1 MSFLEVR
8 HVQKIYTTRF
18 GGTKVQALSDVN
30 FTVEKGE
37 YVAIMGESGSGKTTL
52 LNILAALDKP
62 TGGEVVLDGRALGT
76 IPEREIAAFRRSQL
90 GFVFQEFNLLD
101 TFSVQDNIFLPLV
114 LAGKAYPE
122 MAARLAPI
130 ARQLGIAEL
139 LQKFPYELSGGQ
151 KQRVAVAR
159 ALITQPKLVLA
170 DEPTG
175 ALDSRATD
183 ELLRLFEEINRGG
196 QTILMVTHSVKA
208 ASHASRV
215 LFIKDG
221 EVFHEIYRG
230 ESTDEQLYQKISDTL
245 TMLATAVSAMRNLY
259 PRLAATNLKKN
270 RRFYLP
276 YLLACIVIVALFCII
291 LTLASDPYLGQMQH
305 GGSVSQVLG
314 FGVSIMALFSAIILF
329 YTNSTFTKQR
339 KREFAIYNILGMEKR
354 HISYVLFWES
364 LYTAA
369 MALFFGLV
377 AAGVFSKLLQLV
389 LMRLIGGEA
398 TFGLNIR
405 LMSIGCTVVFFGAL
419 FLLLLLNTIRIIHL
433 SNPVQLLRA
442 GSEGEREPRSKWI
455 LALLGAVCLAAGY
468 LISLRTSVALYAIQ
482 NFFPAVI
489 LVIIGTYLTF
499 IALSVVVLKAL
510 RKNRRYY
517 YKTSHFATVSG
528 LIYRMSR
535 NAAGL
540 ASICIL
546 STMVL
551 VTVSTTVSLYKGVDA
566 YAAVQW
572 PQDVTITLMT
582 DPRTNTVPDVAPVLQ
597 VVDDTMTRAGLT
609 QSNVHGYRTVRFS
622 ALRSGDALDLTS
634 KQLTGSSADEYTVMV
649 LDTEGYADLTG
660 EQVTLAPGEALAWT
674 DGAAF
679 GDTLTLG
686 GDTLRL
692 RQLNS
697 FSLVSGSSIMGLHT
711 LYLVVPDLTEMLE
724 LRAQQNAYTNEHGGT
739 RSMLNYTYQFDLSGT
754 EDEQLDALHALL
766 CAPGFESAAE
776 AANVNYTTDMRADG
790 YPTLR
795 STYGGFLFLG
805 FFLGFVFLFATVLI
819 IYYKQVSEG
828 YDDRGRFRIMQQ
840 VGMTPKEVKATIRTQ
855 VLLMFFLPLVTAAIH
870 IAFAFPLIK
879 QIVFAFGL
887 QNVHLFLLCTLGTFG
902 VFALLYTF
910 VYLLTARTYY
920 RIVRMTD

>member
-1 MSFLEVR
+1 
-8 HVQKIYTTRF
+8 
-18 GGTKVQALSDVN
+18 
-30 FTVEKGE
+30 
-37 YVAIMGESGSGKTTL
+37 
-52 LNILAALDKP
+52 
-62 TGGEVVLDGRALGT
+62 
-76 IPEREIAAFRRSQL
+76 
-90 GFVFQEFNLLD
+90 
-101 TFSVQDNIFLPLV
+101 
-114 LAGKAYPE
+114 
-122 MAARLAPI
+122 
-130 ARQLGIAEL
+130 
-139 LQKFPYELSGGQ
+139 
-151 KQRVAVAR
+151 
-159 ALITQPKLVLA
+159 
-170 DEPTG
+170 
-175 ALDSRATD
+175 
-183 ELLRLFEEINRGG
+183 
-196 QTILMVTHSVKA
+196 
-208 ASHASRV
+208 
-215 LFIKDG
+215 
-221 EVFHEIYRG
+221 
-230 ESTDEQLYQKISDTL
+230 
-245 TMLATAVSAMRNLY
+245 MRNLY

-276 YLLACIVIVALFCII
+276 YLLACIVIVALFCIM

-314 FGVSIMALFSAIILF
+314 FGVLIMALFSAIILF

-369 MALFFGLV
+369 MTLFFGLV

-389 LMRLIGGEA
+389 LVRLIGGES
-398 TFGLNIR
+398 TFGLNIS
-405 LMSIGCTVVFFGAL
+405 LMSIGYTAVFFGAL

-468 LISLRTSVALYAIQ
+468 IISLRTNAALYAIQ
-482 NFFPAVI
+482 YFFPAVI

-499 IALSVVVLKAL
+499 IALSIVVLKAL

-566 YAAVQW
+566 YAAVRW
-572 PQDVTITLMT
+572 PQDMTLTLMT
-582 DPRTNTVPDVAPVLQ
+582 DTQTNTVPDVAPVLR

-622 ALRSGDALDLTS
+622 TLRSGDALD
-634 KQLTGSSADEYTVMV
+634 QFTGSGVDAYTVLV

-660 EQVTLAPGEALAWT
+660 EQVTLTPGEALAWT
-674 DGAAF
+674 DGKPF
-679 GDTLTLG
+679 GDTVTICG
-686 GDTLRL
+686 RAFRL
-692 RQLNS
+692 RQLDS
-697 FSLVSGSSIMGLHT
+697 FPLDSGSSIMGLHT
-711 LYLVVPDLTEMLE
+711 LYLVVPDLDSVLE
-724 LRAQQNAYTNEHGGT
+724 LRAQQNACVSEHGGT

-754 EDEQLDALHALL
+754 DAEQLDALHALL
-766 CAPGFESAAE
+766 SDPAFASAAE
-776 AANVNYTTDMRADG
+776 AANVQYTTDMRADG

-795 STYGGFLFLG
+795 SMYGGFLFLG

>member
-1 MSFLEVR
+1 
-8 HVQKIYTTRF
+8 
-18 GGTKVQALSDVN
+18 
-30 FTVEKGE
+30 
-37 YVAIMGESGSGKTTL
+37 
-52 LNILAALDKP
+52 
-62 TGGEVVLDGRALGT
+62 
-76 IPEREIAAFRRSQL
+76 
-90 GFVFQEFNLLD
+90 
-101 TFSVQDNIFLPLV
+101 
-114 LAGKAYPE
+114 
-122 MAARLAPI
+122 
-130 ARQLGIAEL
+130 
-139 LQKFPYELSGGQ
+139 
-151 KQRVAVAR
+151 
-159 ALITQPKLVLA
+159 
-170 DEPTG
+170 
-175 ALDSRATD
+175 
-183 ELLRLFEEINRGG
+183 
-196 QTILMVTHSVKA
+196 
-208 ASHASRV
+208 
-215 LFIKDG
+215 
-221 EVFHEIYRG
+221 
-230 ESTDEQLYQKISDTL
+230 
-245 TMLATAVSAMRNLY
+245 MRNLY

-276 YLLACIVIVALFCII
+276 YLLACIVIVALFCIM

-314 FGVSIMALFSAIILF
+314 FGVLIMALFSAIILF

-389 LMRLIGGEA
+389 LVRLIGGEA
-398 TFGLNIR
+398 TFGLNIS
-405 LMSIGCTVVFFGAL
+405 LMSIGYTAVFFGAL

-468 LISLRTSVALYAIQ
+468 IISLRTNAALYAIQ
-482 NFFPAVI
+482 YFFPAVI

-499 IALSVVVLKAL
+499 IALSIVVLKAL

-566 YAAVQW
+566 YAAVRW
-572 PQDVTITLMT
+572 PQDMTLTLMT
-582 DPRTNTVPDVAPVLQ
+582 DTQTNTVPDVAPVLQ
-597 VVDDTMTRAGLT
+597 VVDDAMTRSGLT

-622 ALRSGDALDLTS
+622 TLRSGDALD
-634 KQLTGSSADEYTVMV
+634 QFTGSGVDAYTVMV
-649 LDTEGYADLTG
+649 LDTEGYAGLTG
-660 EQVTLAPGEALAWT
+660 EQVTLAPGDALAWT
-674 DGAAF
+674 DGKPF
-679 GDTLTLG
+679 GDTMTICG
-686 GDTLRL
+686 RAFRL
-692 RQLNS
+692 RQLDS
-697 FSLVSGSSIMGLHT
+697 FPLDSGSSIMGLHT
-711 LYLVVPDLTEMLE
+711 LYLVVPDLDSVLD
-724 LRAQQNAYTNEHGGT
+724 LRAQQNAYVSEHGGT
-739 RSMLNYTYQFDLSGT
+739 RSMLNYTHQFDLSGT
-754 EDEQLDALHALL
+754 DAEQLDALHALL
-766 CAPGFESAAE
+766 SDPAFASAAE
-776 AANVNYTTDMRADG
+776 AANVQYTTDMRADG

-795 STYGGFLFLG
+795 SMYGGFLFLG

-828 YDDRGRFRIMQQ
+828 YDDCGRFRIMQQ

>member
-1 MSFLEVR
+1 
-8 HVQKIYTTRF
+8 
-18 GGTKVQALSDVN
+18 
-30 FTVEKGE
+30 
-37 YVAIMGESGSGKTTL
+37 
-52 LNILAALDKP
+52 
-62 TGGEVVLDGRALGT
+62 
-76 IPEREIAAFRRSQL
+76 
-90 GFVFQEFNLLD
+90 
-101 TFSVQDNIFLPLV
+101 
-114 LAGKAYPE
+114 
-122 MAARLAPI
+122 
-130 ARQLGIAEL
+130 
-139 LQKFPYELSGGQ
+139 
-151 KQRVAVAR
+151 
-159 ALITQPKLVLA
+159 
-170 DEPTG
+170 
-175 ALDSRATD
+175 
-183 ELLRLFEEINRGG
+183 
-196 QTILMVTHSVKA
+196 
-208 ASHASRV
+208 
-215 LFIKDG
+215 
-221 EVFHEIYRG
+221 
-230 ESTDEQLYQKISDTL
+230 
-245 TMLATAVSAMRNLY
+245 MRNLY

-455 LALLGAVCLAAGY
+455 LALLGAACLAAGY
-468 LISLRTSVALYAIQ
+468 IISLRTNAALYAIQ
-482 NFFPAVI
+482 NFFLAVI

-499 IALSVVVLKAL
+499 IALSVIVLKAL

-572 PQDVTITLMT
+572 PQDVKITLMT
-582 DPRTNTVPDVAPVLQ
+582 DTRTNTVPDVAPVLQ
-597 VVDDTMTRAGLT
+597 VVDDTMTRSGLT

-622 ALRSGDALDLTS
+622 TLRSGDALD
-634 KQLTGSSADEYTVMV
+634 QFTGSGVDAYTVMV

-674 DGAAF
+674 DGKPF
-679 GDTLTLG
+679 GDTVTIYG
-686 GDTLRL
+686 RAFRL
-692 RQLNS
+692 RQLDS
-697 FSLVSGSSIMGLHT
+697 FPLDSGSSIMGLHT
-711 LYLVVPDLTEMLE
+711 LYLVVPDLDSVLE

-754 EDEQLDALHALL
+754 DDEQLDALHTLL
-766 CAPGFESAAE
+766 SDPAFESAAE

-840 VGMTPKEVKATIRTQ
+840 VGMTPREVKATIRTQ

>member
-1 MSFLEVR
+1 
-8 HVQKIYTTRF
+8 
-18 GGTKVQALSDVN
+18 
-30 FTVEKGE
+30 
-37 YVAIMGESGSGKTTL
+37 
-52 LNILAALDKP
+52 
-62 TGGEVVLDGRALGT
+62 
-76 IPEREIAAFRRSQL
+76 
-90 GFVFQEFNLLD
+90 
-101 TFSVQDNIFLPLV
+101 
-114 LAGKAYPE
+114 
-122 MAARLAPI
+122 
-130 ARQLGIAEL
+130 
-139 LQKFPYELSGGQ
+139 
-151 KQRVAVAR
+151 
-159 ALITQPKLVLA
+159 
-170 DEPTG
+170 
-175 ALDSRATD
+175 
-183 ELLRLFEEINRGG
+183 
-196 QTILMVTHSVKA
+196 
-208 ASHASRV
+208 
-215 LFIKDG
+215 
-221 EVFHEIYRG
+221 
-230 ESTDEQLYQKISDTL
+230 
-245 TMLATAVSAMRNLY
+245 MRNLY

-276 YLLACIVIVALFCII
+276 YLLACIVIVALFCIM

-314 FGVSIMALFSAIILF
+314 VGVSIMALFSAIILF

-389 LMRLIGGEA
+389 LVRLIGGEA
-398 TFGLNIR
+398 TFGLDIR
-405 LMSIGCTVVFFGAL
+405 LMSIGYTVVFFGAL

-468 LISLRTSVALYAIQ
+468 IMSLRTRTAYAAIEH
-482 NFFPAVI
+482 FFPAVI

-528 LIYRMSR
+528 LIYRMNR

-566 YAAVQW
+566 YAAVRW
-572 PQDVTITLMT
+572 PQDMTLTLMT
-582 DPRTNTVPDVAPVLQ
+582 DTQTNTAPDVAPVLQ
-597 VVDDTMTRAGLT
+597 VVDDAMTRAGLT
-609 QSNVHGYRTVRFS
+609 QSNAHGYRSINLSMMREDDATVDVTHVTQTS
-622 ALRSGDALDLTS
+622 YQLANALSVWVTDAD
-634 KQLTGSSADEYTVMV
+634 
-649 LDTEGYADLTG
+649 GYASLTG
-660 EQVTLAPGEALAWT
+660 ETVTLAPDEALAWT
-674 DGAAF
+674 DGKPF
-679 GDTLTLG
+679 GDTVTICG
-686 GDTLRL
+686 RAFRL
-692 RQLNS
+692 RHLDS
-697 FSLVSGSSIMGLHT
+697 FPLDSGSSIMGVHT
-711 LYLVVPDLTEMLE
+711 LYLVVPDLDSMLE
-724 LRAQQNAYTNEHGGT
+724 LRAQQNAYASEHGGR

-754 EDEQLDALHALL
+754 DDEQLDALHTLL
-766 CAPGFESAAE
+766 SAPAFESAAE

-805 FFLGFVFLFATVLI
+805 FFLGFVFLLATVLI

-828 YDDRGRFRIMQQ
+828 YDDCGRFRIMQQ
-840 VGMTPKEVKATIRTQ
+840 VGMTPREVKRTIRTQ

-870 IAFAFPLIK
+870 IAFAFPLVK
-879 QIVFAFGL
+879 QIVFAFGV
-887 QNVHLFLLCTLGTFG
+887 QNVHLFLLCTLGTFA
-902 VFALLYTF
+902 VFALLYTL
-910 VYLLTARTYY
+910 VYLITARSYY
-920 RIVRMTD
+920 RIVSAKA

>member
-1 MSFLEVR
+1 
-8 HVQKIYTTRF
+8 
-18 GGTKVQALSDVN
+18 
-30 FTVEKGE
+30 
-37 YVAIMGESGSGKTTL
+37 
-52 LNILAALDKP
+52 
-62 TGGEVVLDGRALGT
+62 
-76 IPEREIAAFRRSQL
+76 
-90 GFVFQEFNLLD
+90 
-101 TFSVQDNIFLPLV
+101 
-114 LAGKAYPE
+114 
-122 MAARLAPI
+122 
-130 ARQLGIAEL
+130 
-139 LQKFPYELSGGQ
+139 
-151 KQRVAVAR
+151 
-159 ALITQPKLVLA
+159 
-170 DEPTG
+170 
-175 ALDSRATD
+175 
-183 ELLRLFEEINRGG
+183 
-196 QTILMVTHSVKA
+196 
-208 ASHASRV
+208 
-215 LFIKDG
+215 
-221 EVFHEIYRG
+221 
-230 ESTDEQLYQKISDTL
+230 
-245 TMLATAVSAMRNLY
+245 MRNLY

-276 YLLACIVIVALFCII
+276 YLLACIVIVALFCIM

-314 FGVSIMALFSAIILF
+314 FGVLIMALFSAIILF

-389 LMRLIGGEA
+389 LVRLIGGEA
-398 TFGLNIR
+398 TFGLNIS
-405 LMSIGCTVVFFGAL
+405 LMSIGYTAAFFGAL

-468 LISLRTSVALYAIQ
+468 IISLRTNAALYAIQ
-482 NFFPAVI
+482 YFFPAVI

-499 IALSVVVLKAL
+499 IALSIVVLKAL

-566 YAAVQW
+566 YAAVRW
-572 PQDVTITLMT
+572 PQDMTLTLMT
-582 DPRTNTVPDVAPVLQ
+582 DTRTNTVPDVAPVLQ
-597 VVDDTMTRAGLT
+597 VVDDAMTRAGLT

-622 ALRSGDALDLTS
+622 TLRSGDALD
-634 KQLTGSSADEYTVMV
+634 QFTGSGADAYTVLV
-649 LDTEGYADLTG
+649 LDMEGYADLTG
-660 EQVTLAPGEALAWT
+660 EQVTLAPGDALAWT
-674 DGAAF
+674 DGKPF
-679 GDTLTLG
+679 GDTVTICG
-686 GDTLRL
+686 RAFRL
-692 RQLNS
+692 RPLDC
-697 FSLVSGSSIMGLHT
+697 FPLDSGSSIMGLHT
-711 LYLVVPDLTEMLE
+711 LYLVVPDLDSVLD
-724 LRAQQNAYTNEHGGT
+724 LRAQQNAYVSEHGGT

-754 EDEQLDALHALL
+754 DDEQLDALHTLL
-766 CAPGFESAAE
+766 SDPAFASAAE
-776 AANVNYTTDMRADG
+776 AANVQYTTDMRADG

-795 STYGGFLFLG
+795 SMYGGFLFLG

-828 YDDRGRFRIMQQ
+828 YDDCGRFRIMQQ

-920 RIVRMTD
+920 RIVRMAD

>member
-1 MSFLEVR
+1 
-8 HVQKIYTTRF
+8 
-18 GGTKVQALSDVN
+18 
-30 FTVEKGE
+30 
-37 YVAIMGESGSGKTTL
+37 
-52 LNILAALDKP
+52 
-62 TGGEVVLDGRALGT
+62 
-76 IPEREIAAFRRSQL
+76 
-90 GFVFQEFNLLD
+90 
-101 TFSVQDNIFLPLV
+101 
-114 LAGKAYPE
+114 
-122 MAARLAPI
+122 
-130 ARQLGIAEL
+130 
-139 LQKFPYELSGGQ
+139 
-151 KQRVAVAR
+151 
-159 ALITQPKLVLA
+159 
-170 DEPTG
+170 
-175 ALDSRATD
+175 
-183 ELLRLFEEINRGG
+183 
-196 QTILMVTHSVKA
+196 
-208 ASHASRV
+208 
-215 LFIKDG
+215 
-221 EVFHEIYRG
+221 
-230 ESTDEQLYQKISDTL
+230 
-245 TMLATAVSAMRNLY
+245 MRNLY

-314 FGVSIMALFSAIILF
+314 FGVLIMALFSTIILF

-389 LMRLIGGEA
+389 LVRLIGGEA
-398 TFGLNIR
+398 TFGLNIS
-405 LMSIGCTVVFFGAL
+405 LMSIGYTAAFFGAL

-468 LISLRTSVALYAIQ
+468 IISLRTNAALYAIQ
-482 NFFPAVI
+482 YFFPAVI

-566 YAAVQW
+566 YAAVRW
-572 PQDVTITLMT
+572 PQDMTLTLMT
-582 DPRTNTVPDVAPVLQ
+582 DTRTNTVPDVAPVLR
-597 VVDDTMTRAGLT
+597 VVDDTMTRSGLT

-622 ALRSGDALDLTS
+622 TLRSGDALD
-634 KQLTGSSADEYTVMV
+634 QFTGSGVDAYTVMV

-674 DGAAF
+674 DGKPF
-679 GDTLTLG
+679 GDTVTICG
-686 GDTLRL
+686 RAFRL
-692 RQLNS
+692 RQLDS
-697 FSLVSGSSIMGLHT
+697 FPLDSGSSIMGLHT
-711 LYLVVPDLTEMLE
+711 LYLVVPDLDSVLE
-724 LRAQQNAYTNEHGGT
+724 LRAQQNAYASEHGGT

-754 EDEQLDALHALL
+754 DDEQLDALHALL
-766 CAPGFESAAE
+766 SGPAFESAAE
-776 AANVNYTTDMRADG
+776 AANVQYTTDMRADG

-795 STYGGFLFLG
+795 SMYGGFLFLG

-920 RIVRMTD
+920 RSVRMTD

>member
-1 MSFLEVR
+1 
-8 HVQKIYTTRF
+8 
-18 GGTKVQALSDVN
+18 
-30 FTVEKGE
+30 
-37 YVAIMGESGSGKTTL
+37 
-52 LNILAALDKP
+52 
-62 TGGEVVLDGRALGT
+62 
-76 IPEREIAAFRRSQL
+76 
-90 GFVFQEFNLLD
+90 
-101 TFSVQDNIFLPLV
+101 
-114 LAGKAYPE
+114 
-122 MAARLAPI
+122 
-130 ARQLGIAEL
+130 
-139 LQKFPYELSGGQ
+139 
-151 KQRVAVAR
+151 
-159 ALITQPKLVLA
+159 
-170 DEPTG
+170 
-175 ALDSRATD
+175 
-183 ELLRLFEEINRGG
+183 
-196 QTILMVTHSVKA
+196 
-208 ASHASRV
+208 
-215 LFIKDG
+215 
-221 EVFHEIYRG
+221 
-230 ESTDEQLYQKISDTL
+230 
-245 TMLATAVSAMRNLY
+245 MRNLY

-314 FGVSIMALFSAIILF
+314 FGVLIMALFSAIILF

-389 LMRLIGGEA
+389 LVRLIGGEA
-398 TFGLNIR
+398 TFGLNIS
-405 LMSIGCTVVFFGAL
+405 LMSIGYTAAFFGAL

-468 LISLRTSVALYAIQ
+468 IISLRTNAALYAIQ
-482 NFFPAVI
+482 YFFPAVI

-499 IALSVVVLKAL
+499 IALSIVVLKAL

-566 YAAVQW
+566 YAAVRW
-572 PQDVTITLMT
+572 PQDMTLTLMT
-582 DPRTNTVPDVAPVLQ
+582 DKQTNTVPDVAPVLQ
-597 VVDDTMTRAGLT
+597 VVDDAMTRSGLT

-622 ALRSGDALDLTS
+622 TLRSGDALD
-634 KQLTGSSADEYTVMV
+634 QFTGSGVDAYTVLV

-660 EQVTLAPGEALAWT
+660 EQVTLTPGEALAWT
-674 DGAAF
+674 DGKPF
-679 GDTLTLG
+679 GDTVTICG
-686 GDTLRL
+686 RAFRL
-692 RQLNS
+692 RQLDS
-697 FSLVSGSSIMGLHT
+697 FPLDSGSSIMGLHT
-711 LYLVVPDLTEMLE
+711 LYLVVPDLDSVLE
-724 LRAQQNAYTNEHGGT
+724 LRAQQNAYASEHGGT

-754 EDEQLDALHALL
+754 DDEQLDALHALL
-766 CAPGFESAAE
+766 SDPAFASAAE
-776 AANVNYTTDMRADG
+776 AANVQYTTDMRADG

-795 STYGGFLFLG
+795 SMYGGFLFLG

>member
-1 MSFLEVR
+1 
-8 HVQKIYTTRF
+8 
-18 GGTKVQALSDVN
+18 
-30 FTVEKGE
+30 
-37 YVAIMGESGSGKTTL
+37 
-52 LNILAALDKP
+52 
-62 TGGEVVLDGRALGT
+62 
-76 IPEREIAAFRRSQL
+76 
-90 GFVFQEFNLLD
+90 
-101 TFSVQDNIFLPLV
+101 
-114 LAGKAYPE
+114 
-122 MAARLAPI
+122 
-130 ARQLGIAEL
+130 
-139 LQKFPYELSGGQ
+139 
-151 KQRVAVAR
+151 
-159 ALITQPKLVLA
+159 
-170 DEPTG
+170 
-175 ALDSRATD
+175 
-183 ELLRLFEEINRGG
+183 
-196 QTILMVTHSVKA
+196 
-208 ASHASRV
+208 
-215 LFIKDG
+215 
-221 EVFHEIYRG
+221 
-230 ESTDEQLYQKISDTL
+230 
-245 TMLATAVSAMRNLY
+245 MRNLY

-276 YLLACIVIVALFCII
+276 YLLACIVIVALFCIM

-314 FGVSIMALFSAIILF
+314 FGVLIMALFSAIILF

-389 LMRLIGGEA
+389 LVRLIGGEA
-398 TFGLNIR
+398 TFGLNIS
-405 LMSIGCTVVFFGAL
+405 LMSIGYTAVFFGAL

-468 LISLRTSVALYAIQ
+468 IISLRTNAALYAIQ
-482 NFFPAVI
+482 YFFPAVI

-499 IALSVVVLKAL
+499 IALSIVVLKAL

-566 YAAVQW
+566 YAAVRW
-572 PQDVTITLMT
+572 PQDMTLTLMT
-582 DPRTNTVPDVAPVLQ
+582 DTQTNTVPDVAPVLQ
-597 VVDDTMTRAGLT
+597 VVDDAMTRSGLT

-622 ALRSGDALDLTS
+622 TLRSGDALD
-634 KQLTGSSADEYTVMV
+634 QFTGSGVDAYTVLV

-660 EQVTLAPGEALAWT
+660 EQVTLTPGEALAWT
-674 DGAAF
+674 DGKPF
-679 GDTLTLG
+679 GDTVTICG
-686 GDTLRL
+686 RTFRL
-692 RQLNS
+692 RPLDS
-697 FSLVSGSSIMGLHT
+697 FPLDSGSSIMGLHT
-711 LYLVVPDLTEMLE
+711 LYLVVPDLDSVLE
-724 LRAQQNAYTNEHGGT
+724 LRAQQNAYASEHGGT

-754 EDEQLDALHALL
+754 DDEQLDALHTLL
-766 CAPGFESAAE
+766 SDPAFASAAE
-776 AANVNYTTDMRADG
+776 AANVQYTTDMRADG

-795 STYGGFLFLG
+795 SMYGGFLFLG

>member
-1 MSFLEVR
+1 
-8 HVQKIYTTRF
+8 
-18 GGTKVQALSDVN
+18 
-30 FTVEKGE
+30 
-37 YVAIMGESGSGKTTL
+37 
-52 LNILAALDKP
+52 
-62 TGGEVVLDGRALGT
+62 
-76 IPEREIAAFRRSQL
+76 
-90 GFVFQEFNLLD
+90 
-101 TFSVQDNIFLPLV
+101 
-114 LAGKAYPE
+114 
-122 MAARLAPI
+122 
-130 ARQLGIAEL
+130 
-139 LQKFPYELSGGQ
+139 
-151 KQRVAVAR
+151 
-159 ALITQPKLVLA
+159 
-170 DEPTG
+170 
-175 ALDSRATD
+175 
-183 ELLRLFEEINRGG
+183 
-196 QTILMVTHSVKA
+196 
-208 ASHASRV
+208 
-215 LFIKDG
+215 
-221 EVFHEIYRG
+221 
-230 ESTDEQLYQKISDTL
+230 
-245 TMLATAVSAMRNLY
+245 MRNLY

-276 YLLACIVIVALFCII
+276 YLLACIVIVALFCIM

-314 FGVSIMALFSAIILF
+314 FGVFIMALFSAIILF

-389 LMRLIGGEA
+389 LVRLIGGEA

-405 LMSIGCTVVFFGAL
+405 LMSIGYTVVFFGAL

-468 LISLRTSVALYAIQ
+468 LISLRTNVALYAIQ

-551 VTVSTTVSLYKGVDA
+551 VTVSTTVSLYKGLDA
-566 YAAVQW
+566 YAAVRW
-572 PQDVTITLMT
+572 PQDMTLTLMT
-582 DPRTNTVPDVAPVLQ
+582 DTRTNTVPDVAPVLQ
-597 VVDDTMTRAGLT
+597 VVDDAMTRTGLT
-609 QSNVHGYRTVRFS
+609 QSNVHGYHTVQFS
-622 ALRSGDALDLTS
+622 
-634 KQLTGSSADEYTVMV
+634 
-649 LDTEGYADLTG
+649 
-660 EQVTLAPGEALAWT
+660 
-674 DGAAF
+674 
-679 GDTLTLG
+679 
-686 GDTLRL
+686 
-692 RQLNS
+692 
-697 FSLVSGSSIMGLHT
+697 
-711 LYLVVPDLTEMLE
+711 
-724 LRAQQNAYTNEHGGT
+724 
-739 RSMLNYTYQFDLSGT
+739 
-754 EDEQLDALHALL
+754 ALHALL
-766 CAPGFESAAE
+766 CDPAFESAAE
-776 AANVNYTTDMRADG
+776 AANVQYTTDMRADG

>member
-1 MSFLEVR
+1 
-8 HVQKIYTTRF
+8 
-18 GGTKVQALSDVN
+18 
-30 FTVEKGE
+30 
-37 YVAIMGESGSGKTTL
+37 
-52 LNILAALDKP
+52 
-62 TGGEVVLDGRALGT
+62 
-76 IPEREIAAFRRSQL
+76 
-90 GFVFQEFNLLD
+90 
-101 TFSVQDNIFLPLV
+101 
-114 LAGKAYPE
+114 
-122 MAARLAPI
+122 
-130 ARQLGIAEL
+130 
-139 LQKFPYELSGGQ
+139 
-151 KQRVAVAR
+151 
-159 ALITQPKLVLA
+159 
-170 DEPTG
+170 
-175 ALDSRATD
+175 
-183 ELLRLFEEINRGG
+183 
-196 QTILMVTHSVKA
+196 
-208 ASHASRV
+208 
-215 LFIKDG
+215 
-221 EVFHEIYRG
+221 
-230 ESTDEQLYQKISDTL
+230 
-245 TMLATAVSAMRNLY
+245 MRNLY

-455 LALLGAVCLAAGY
+455 LALLGAACLAAGY
-468 LISLRTSVALYAIQ
+468 IISLRTNAALYAIQ
-482 NFFPAVI
+482 NFFLAVI

-499 IALSVVVLKAL
+499 IALSVIVLKAL

-572 PQDVTITLMT
+572 PQDVKITLMT
-582 DPRTNTVPDVAPVLQ
+582 DTRTNTVPDVAPVLQ
-597 VVDDTMTRAGLT
+597 VVDDTMTRSGLT

-622 ALRSGDALDLTS
+622 TLRSGDALD
-634 KQLTGSSADEYTVMV
+634 QFTGSGVDAYTVMV

-674 DGAAF
+674 DGKPF
-679 GDTLTLG
+679 GDTVTICG
-686 GDTLRL
+686 RAFRL
-692 RQLNS
+692 RQLDS
-697 FSLVSGSSIMGLHT
+697 FPLDSGSSIMGLHT
-711 LYLVVPDLTEMLE
+711 LYLVVPDLDSVLE

-754 EDEQLDALHALL
+754 DDEQLDALHTLL
-766 CAPGFESAAE
+766 SDPAFESAAE

-840 VGMTPKEVKATIRTQ
+840 VGMTPREVKATIRTQ

>member
-1 MSFLEVR
+1 
-8 HVQKIYTTRF
+8 
-18 GGTKVQALSDVN
+18 
-30 FTVEKGE
+30 
-37 YVAIMGESGSGKTTL
+37 
-52 LNILAALDKP
+52 
-62 TGGEVVLDGRALGT
+62 
-76 IPEREIAAFRRSQL
+76 
-90 GFVFQEFNLLD
+90 
-101 TFSVQDNIFLPLV
+101 
-114 LAGKAYPE
+114 
-122 MAARLAPI
+122 
-130 ARQLGIAEL
+130 
-139 LQKFPYELSGGQ
+139 
-151 KQRVAVAR
+151 
-159 ALITQPKLVLA
+159 
-170 DEPTG
+170 
-175 ALDSRATD
+175 
-183 ELLRLFEEINRGG
+183 
-196 QTILMVTHSVKA
+196 
-208 ASHASRV
+208 
-215 LFIKDG
+215 
-221 EVFHEIYRG
+221 
-230 ESTDEQLYQKISDTL
+230 
-245 TMLATAVSAMRNLY
+245 MRNLY

-314 FGVSIMALFSAIILF
+314 FGVLIMALFSAIILF

-389 LMRLIGGEA
+389 LVRLIGGEA
-398 TFGLNIR
+398 TFGLNIS
-405 LMSIGCTVVFFGAL
+405 LMSIGYTAVFFGAL

-468 LISLRTSVALYAIQ
+468 IISLRTNAALYAIQ
-482 NFFPAVI
+482 YFFPAVI

-499 IALSVVVLKAL
+499 IALSIVVLKAL

-566 YAAVQW
+566 YAAVRW
-572 PQDVTITLMT
+572 PQDMTLTLMT
-582 DPRTNTVPDVAPVLQ
+582 DKQTNTVPDVAPVLQ
-597 VVDDTMTRAGLT
+597 VVDDAMTRSGLT

-622 ALRSGDALDLTS
+622 TLRSGDALD
-634 KQLTGSSADEYTVMV
+634 QFTGSGVDAYTVLV

-674 DGAAF
+674 DGKPF
-679 GDTLTLG
+679 GDTVTICG
-686 GDTLRL
+686 RAFRL
-692 RQLNS
+692 RPLDS
-697 FSLVSGSSIMGLHT
+697 FPLDSGSSIMGLHT
-711 LYLVVPDLTEMLE
+711 LYLVVPDLDSVLE
-724 LRAQQNAYTNEHGGT
+724 LRAQQNAYASEHGGT

-754 EDEQLDALHALL
+754 DDEQLDALHTLL
-766 CAPGFESAAE
+766 SDPAFASAAE
-776 AANVNYTTDMRADG
+776 AANVQYTTDMRADG

-795 STYGGFLFLG
+795 SMYGGFLFLG

>member
-1 MSFLEVR
+1 
-8 HVQKIYTTRF
+8 
-18 GGTKVQALSDVN
+18 
-30 FTVEKGE
+30 
-37 YVAIMGESGSGKTTL
+37 
-52 LNILAALDKP
+52 
-62 TGGEVVLDGRALGT
+62 
-76 IPEREIAAFRRSQL
+76 
-90 GFVFQEFNLLD
+90 
-101 TFSVQDNIFLPLV
+101 
-114 LAGKAYPE
+114 
-122 MAARLAPI
+122 
-130 ARQLGIAEL
+130 
-139 LQKFPYELSGGQ
+139 
-151 KQRVAVAR
+151 
-159 ALITQPKLVLA
+159 
-170 DEPTG
+170 
-175 ALDSRATD
+175 
-183 ELLRLFEEINRGG
+183 
-196 QTILMVTHSVKA
+196 
-208 ASHASRV
+208 
-215 LFIKDG
+215 
-221 EVFHEIYRG
+221 
-230 ESTDEQLYQKISDTL
+230 
-245 TMLATAVSAMRNLY
+245 MRNLY

-276 YLLACIVIVALFCII
+276 YLLACIVIVALFCIM

-314 FGVSIMALFSAIILF
+314 FGVLIMALFSAIILF

-389 LMRLIGGEA
+389 LVRLIGGEA
-398 TFGLNIR
+398 TFGLNIS
-405 LMSIGCTVVFFGAL
+405 LMSIGYTAVFFGAL

-468 LISLRTSVALYAIQ
+468 IISLRTNAALYAIQ
-482 NFFPAVI
+482 YFFPAVI

-499 IALSVVVLKAL
+499 IALSIVVLKAL

-528 LIYRMSR
+528 LIYRMNR

-566 YAAVQW
+566 YAAVRW
-572 PQDVTITLMT
+572 PQDMTLTLMT
-582 DPRTNTVPDVAPVLQ
+582 DTQTNTVPDVAPVLQ
-597 VVDDTMTRAGLT
+597 VVDDAMTRSGLT

-622 ALRSGDALDLTS
+622 TLRSGDALD
-634 KQLTGSSADEYTVMV
+634 QFTGSGVDAYTVLV

-674 DGAAF
+674 DGKPF
-679 GDTLTLG
+679 GDTVTICG
-686 GDTLRL
+686 RAFRL
-692 RQLNS
+692 RQLDS
-697 FSLVSGSSIMGLHT
+697 FPLDSGSSIMGLHT
-711 LYLVVPDLTEMLE
+711 LYLVVPDLDSVLE
-724 LRAQQNAYTNEHGGT
+724 LRAQQNAYASEHGGT

-754 EDEQLDALHALL
+754 DAEQLDALHALL
-766 CAPGFESAAE
+766 SDPAFASAAE
-776 AANVNYTTDMRADG
+776 AANVQYTTDMRADG

-795 STYGGFLFLG
+795 SMYGGFLFLG

>member
-1 MSFLEVR
+1 M
-8 HVQKIYTTRF
+8 
-18 GGTKVQALSDVN
+18 
-30 FTVEKGE
+30 
-37 YVAIMGESGSGKTTL
+37 
-52 LNILAALDKP
+52 
-62 TGGEVVLDGRALGT
+62 
-76 IPEREIAAFRRSQL
+76 
-90 GFVFQEFNLLD
+90 
-101 TFSVQDNIFLPLV
+101 
-114 LAGKAYPE
+114 
-122 MAARLAPI
+122 
-130 ARQLGIAEL
+130 
-139 LQKFPYELSGGQ
+139 
-151 KQRVAVAR
+151 
-159 ALITQPKLVLA
+159 
-170 DEPTG
+170 
-175 ALDSRATD
+175 
-183 ELLRLFEEINRGG
+183 
-196 QTILMVTHSVKA
+196 
-208 ASHASRV
+208 
-215 LFIKDG
+215 
-221 EVFHEIYRG
+221 
-230 ESTDEQLYQKISDTL
+230 
-245 TMLATAVSAMRNLY
+245 
-259 PRLAATNLKKN
+259 
-270 RRFYLP
+270 
-276 YLLACIVIVALFCII
+276 
-291 LTLASDPYLGQMQH
+291 
-305 GGSVSQVLG
+305 
-314 FGVSIMALFSAIILF
+314 
-329 YTNSTFTKQR
+329 
-339 KREFAIYNILGMEKR
+339 
-354 HISYVLFWES
+354 
-364 LYTAA
+364 
-369 MALFFGLV
+369 
-377 AAGVFSKLLQLV
+377 
-389 LMRLIGGEA
+389 
-398 TFGLNIR
+398 
-405 LMSIGCTVVFFGAL
+405 
-419 FLLLLLNTIRIIHL
+419 
-433 SNPVQLLRA
+433 
-442 GSEGEREPRSKWI
+442 
-455 LALLGAVCLAAGY
+455 
-468 LISLRTSVALYAIQ
+468 
-482 NFFPAVI
+482 
-489 LVIIGTYLTF
+489 
-499 IALSVVVLKAL
+499 LKAL

-572 PQDVTITLMT
+572 PQDMTLTLMT
-582 DPRTNTVPDVAPVLQ
+582 DTQTNTVPDVAPVLQ
-597 VVDDTMTRAGLT
+597 VVDDTMTRSGLT

-622 ALRSGDALDLTS
+622 TLRSGDALD
-634 KQLTGSSADEYTVMV
+634 QFTGSGVDAYTAMV

-674 DGAAF
+674 DGKPF

-692 RQLNS
+692 RQLDS
-697 FSLVSGSSIMGLHT
+697 FPLDSGSSIMGLHT
-711 LYLVVPDLTEMLE
+711 LYLVVPDLDSVLE
-724 LRAQQNAYTNEHGGT
+724 LRAQQNAYTSEHGGT

-754 EDEQLDALHALL
+754 DDEQLDALHALL
-766 CAPGFESAAE
+766 SDPAFESAAE

>member
-1 MSFLEVR
+1 
-8 HVQKIYTTRF
+8 
-18 GGTKVQALSDVN
+18 
-30 FTVEKGE
+30 
-37 YVAIMGESGSGKTTL
+37 
-52 LNILAALDKP
+52 
-62 TGGEVVLDGRALGT
+62 
-76 IPEREIAAFRRSQL
+76 
-90 GFVFQEFNLLD
+90 
-101 TFSVQDNIFLPLV
+101 
-114 LAGKAYPE
+114 
-122 MAARLAPI
+122 
-130 ARQLGIAEL
+130 
-139 LQKFPYELSGGQ
+139 
-151 KQRVAVAR
+151 
-159 ALITQPKLVLA
+159 
-170 DEPTG
+170 
-175 ALDSRATD
+175 
-183 ELLRLFEEINRGG
+183 
-196 QTILMVTHSVKA
+196 
-208 ASHASRV
+208 
-215 LFIKDG
+215 
-221 EVFHEIYRG
+221 
-230 ESTDEQLYQKISDTL
+230 
-245 TMLATAVSAMRNLY
+245 MRNLY

-314 FGVSIMALFSAIILF
+314 FGVLIMALFSAIILF

-389 LMRLIGGEA
+389 LVRLIGGEA
-398 TFGLNIR
+398 TFGLNIS
-405 LMSIGCTVVFFGAL
+405 LMSIGYTAVFFGAL

-468 LISLRTSVALYAIQ
+468 IISLRTNAALYAIQ
-482 NFFPAVI
+482 YFFPAVI

-566 YAAVQW
+566 YAAVRW
-572 PQDVTITLMT
+572 PQDMTLTLMT
-582 DPRTNTVPDVAPVLQ
+582 DKQTNTVPDVAPVLQ
-597 VVDDTMTRAGLT
+597 VVDDAMTRSGLT

-622 ALRSGDALDLTS
+622 AQRSGDALD
-634 KQLTGSSADEYTVMV
+634 QFTGSGVDAYTVMV

-674 DGAAF
+674 DGKPF
-679 GDTLTLG
+679 GDTVTICG
-686 GDTLRL
+686 RAFRL
-692 RQLNS
+692 RQLDS
-697 FSLVSGSSIMGLHT
+697 FPLDSGSSIMGLHT
-711 LYLVVPDLTEMLE
+711 LYLVVPDLDSVLE
-724 LRAQQNAYTNEHGGT
+724 LRAQQNAYASEHGGT

-754 EDEQLDALHALL
+754 DDEQLDALHTLL
-766 CAPGFESAAE
+766 SDPAFESAAE
-776 AANVNYTTDMRADG
+776 AANVQYTTDMRADG

-795 STYGGFLFLG
+795 SMYGGFLFLG

>member
-1 MSFLEVR
+1 
-8 HVQKIYTTRF
+8 
-18 GGTKVQALSDVN
+18 
-30 FTVEKGE
+30 
-37 YVAIMGESGSGKTTL
+37 
-52 LNILAALDKP
+52 
-62 TGGEVVLDGRALGT
+62 
-76 IPEREIAAFRRSQL
+76 
-90 GFVFQEFNLLD
+90 
-101 TFSVQDNIFLPLV
+101 
-114 LAGKAYPE
+114 
-122 MAARLAPI
+122 
-130 ARQLGIAEL
+130 
-139 LQKFPYELSGGQ
+139 
-151 KQRVAVAR
+151 
-159 ALITQPKLVLA
+159 
-170 DEPTG
+170 
-175 ALDSRATD
+175 
-183 ELLRLFEEINRGG
+183 
-196 QTILMVTHSVKA
+196 
-208 ASHASRV
+208 
-215 LFIKDG
+215 
-221 EVFHEIYRG
+221 
-230 ESTDEQLYQKISDTL
+230 
-245 TMLATAVSAMRNLY
+245 MRNLY

-314 FGVSIMALFSAIILF
+314 FGVLIMALFSTIILF

-389 LMRLIGGEA
+389 LVRLIGGEA
-398 TFGLNIR
+398 TFGLNIS
-405 LMSIGCTVVFFGAL
+405 LMSIGYTAAFFGAL

-468 LISLRTSVALYAIQ
+468 IISLRTNAALYAIQ
-482 NFFPAVI
+482 YFFPAVI

-566 YAAVQW
+566 YAAVRW
-572 PQDVTITLMT
+572 PQDMTLTLMT
-582 DPRTNTVPDVAPVLQ
+582 DTQTNTVPDVAPVLR
-597 VVDDTMTRAGLT
+597 VVDDTMTRSGLT

-622 ALRSGDALDLTS
+622 AQRSGDALD
-634 KQLTGSSADEYTVMV
+634 QFTGSGVDAYTVMV
-649 LDTEGYADLTG
+649 LDTEGYAGLTG

-674 DGAAF
+674 DGKPF
-679 GDTLTLG
+679 GDTVTICG
-686 GDTLRL
+686 RAFRL
-692 RQLNS
+692 RQLDS
-697 FSLVSGSSIMGLHT
+697 FPLDSGSSIMGLHT
-711 LYLVVPDLTEMLE
+711 LYLVVPDLDSVLE
-724 LRAQQNAYTNEHGGT
+724 LRAQQNAYASEHSGT

-754 EDEQLDALHALL
+754 DDEQLDALHTLL
-766 CAPGFESAAE
+766 SDPAFESAAE
-776 AANVNYTTDMRADG
+776 AANVQYTTDMRADG

-795 STYGGFLFLG
+795 SMYGGFLFLG

>member
-1 MSFLEVR
+1 
-8 HVQKIYTTRF
+8 
-18 GGTKVQALSDVN
+18 
-30 FTVEKGE
+30 
-37 YVAIMGESGSGKTTL
+37 
-52 LNILAALDKP
+52 
-62 TGGEVVLDGRALGT
+62 
-76 IPEREIAAFRRSQL
+76 
-90 GFVFQEFNLLD
+90 
-101 TFSVQDNIFLPLV
+101 
-114 LAGKAYPE
+114 
-122 MAARLAPI
+122 
-130 ARQLGIAEL
+130 
-139 LQKFPYELSGGQ
+139 
-151 KQRVAVAR
+151 
-159 ALITQPKLVLA
+159 
-170 DEPTG
+170 
-175 ALDSRATD
+175 
-183 ELLRLFEEINRGG
+183 
-196 QTILMVTHSVKA
+196 
-208 ASHASRV
+208 
-215 LFIKDG
+215 
-221 EVFHEIYRG
+221 
-230 ESTDEQLYQKISDTL
+230 
-245 TMLATAVSAMRNLY
+245 MRNLY

-276 YLLACIVIVALFCII
+276 YLLACIVIVALFCIM

-314 FGVSIMALFSAIILF
+314 FGVLIMALFSAIILF

-389 LMRLIGGEA
+389 LVRLIGGEA

-405 LMSIGCTVVFFGAL
+405 LMSIGYTAAFFGAL

-468 LISLRTSVALYAIQ
+468 IISLRTNAALYAIQ
-482 NFFPAVI
+482 YFFPAVI

-499 IALSVVVLKAL
+499 IALSIVVLKAL

-566 YAAVQW
+566 YADVRW
-572 PQDVTITLMT
+572 PQDMTLTLMT
-582 DPRTNTVPDVAPVLQ
+582 DKQTNTVPDVAPVLQ
-597 VVDDTMTRAGLT
+597 VVDDAMTRSGLT

-622 ALRSGDALDLTS
+622 ALRSGDALD
-634 KQLTGSSADEYTVMV
+634 QFTGSGVDAYTVLV

-674 DGAAF
+674 DGKPF
-679 GDTLTLG
+679 GDTVTICG
-686 GDTLRL
+686 RAFRL
-692 RQLNS
+692 RPLD
-697 FSLVSGSSIMGLHT
+697 SGSSIMGLHT
-711 LYLVVPDLTEMLE
+711 LYLVVPDLDSVLE
-724 LRAQQNAYTNEHGGT
+724 LRAQQNAYASEHGGT

-754 EDEQLDALHALL
+754 DDEQLDALHTLL
-766 CAPGFESAAE
+766 SDPAFESAAE
-776 AANVNYTTDMRADG
+776 AANVQYTTDMRADG

-795 STYGGFLFLG
+795 SMYGGFLFLG

-828 YDDRGRFRIMQQ
+828 YDDCGRFRIMQQ

>member
-1 MSFLEVR
+1 
-8 HVQKIYTTRF
+8 
-18 GGTKVQALSDVN
+18 
-30 FTVEKGE
+30 
-37 YVAIMGESGSGKTTL
+37 
-52 LNILAALDKP
+52 
-62 TGGEVVLDGRALGT
+62 
-76 IPEREIAAFRRSQL
+76 
-90 GFVFQEFNLLD
+90 
-101 TFSVQDNIFLPLV
+101 
-114 LAGKAYPE
+114 
-122 MAARLAPI
+122 
-130 ARQLGIAEL
+130 
-139 LQKFPYELSGGQ
+139 
-151 KQRVAVAR
+151 
-159 ALITQPKLVLA
+159 
-170 DEPTG
+170 
-175 ALDSRATD
+175 
-183 ELLRLFEEINRGG
+183 
-196 QTILMVTHSVKA
+196 
-208 ASHASRV
+208 
-215 LFIKDG
+215 
-221 EVFHEIYRG
+221 
-230 ESTDEQLYQKISDTL
+230 
-245 TMLATAVSAMRNLY
+245 MRNLY

-305 GGSVSQVLG
+305 GGSVSQMLG
-314 FGVSIMALFSAIILF
+314 FGVLIMALFSAIILF

-389 LMRLIGGEA
+389 LVRLIGGEA

-405 LMSIGCTVVFFGAL
+405 LMSIGYTAAFFGAL

-468 LISLRTSVALYAIQ
+468 IISLRTNAALYAIQ
-482 NFFPAVI
+482 YFFPAVI

-499 IALSVVVLKAL
+499 IALSIVVLKAL

-566 YAAVQW
+566 YAAVRW
-572 PQDVTITLMT
+572 PQDMTLTLMT
-582 DPRTNTVPDVAPVLQ
+582 DTRTNTVPDVAPVLQ
-597 VVDDTMTRAGLT
+597 VVDDAMTRSGLT

-622 ALRSGDALDLTS
+622 TLRSGDALD
-634 KQLTGSSADEYTVMV
+634 QFTGSGVDAYTVMV

-660 EQVTLAPGEALAWT
+660 EQVTLAPGDALAWT
-674 DGAAF
+674 DGKPF
-679 GDTLTLG
+679 GDTVTICG
-686 GDTLRL
+686 RAFRL
-692 RQLNS
+692 RQLDS
-697 FSLVSGSSIMGLHT
+697 FPLDSGSSIMGLHT
-711 LYLVVPDLTEMLE
+711 LYLVVPDLDSVLE
-724 LRAQQNAYTNEHGGT
+724 LRAQQNAYASEHGGT

-754 EDEQLDALHALL
+754 DAEQLDALHALL
-766 CAPGFESAAE
+766 SDPAFASAAE
-776 AANVNYTTDMRADG
+776 AANVQYTTDMRADG

-795 STYGGFLFLG
+795 SMYGGFLFLG

>member
-1 MSFLEVR
+1 
-8 HVQKIYTTRF
+8 
-18 GGTKVQALSDVN
+18 
-30 FTVEKGE
+30 
-37 YVAIMGESGSGKTTL
+37 
-52 LNILAALDKP
+52 
-62 TGGEVVLDGRALGT
+62 
-76 IPEREIAAFRRSQL
+76 
-90 GFVFQEFNLLD
+90 
-101 TFSVQDNIFLPLV
+101 
-114 LAGKAYPE
+114 
-122 MAARLAPI
+122 
-130 ARQLGIAEL
+130 
-139 LQKFPYELSGGQ
+139 
-151 KQRVAVAR
+151 
-159 ALITQPKLVLA
+159 
-170 DEPTG
+170 
-175 ALDSRATD
+175 
-183 ELLRLFEEINRGG
+183 
-196 QTILMVTHSVKA
+196 
-208 ASHASRV
+208 
-215 LFIKDG
+215 
-221 EVFHEIYRG
+221 
-230 ESTDEQLYQKISDTL
+230 
-245 TMLATAVSAMRNLY
+245 MRNLY

-314 FGVSIMALFSAIILF
+314 FGVLIMALFSTIILF

-389 LMRLIGGEA
+389 LVRLIGGEA
-398 TFGLNIR
+398 TFGLNIS
-405 LMSIGCTVVFFGAL
+405 LMSIGYTAAFFGAL

-468 LISLRTSVALYAIQ
+468 IISLRTNAALYAIQ
-482 NFFPAVI
+482 YFFPAVI

-566 YAAVQW
+566 YAAVRW
-572 PQDVTITLMT
+572 PQDMTLTLMT
-582 DPRTNTVPDVAPVLQ
+582 DTRTNTVPDVAPVLR
-597 VVDDTMTRAGLT
+597 VVDDTMTRSGLT

-622 ALRSGDALDLTS
+622 AQRSGDALD
-634 KQLTGSSADEYTVMV
+634 QFTGSGVDAYTVMV

-674 DGAAF
+674 DGKPF
-679 GDTLTLG
+679 GDTVTICG
-686 GDTLRL
+686 RAFRL
-692 RQLNS
+692 RQLDS
-697 FSLVSGSSIMGLHT
+697 FPLDSGSSIMGLHT
-711 LYLVVPDLTEMLE
+711 LYLVVPDLDSVLE
-724 LRAQQNAYTNEHGGT
+724 LRAQQNAYASEHGGT

-754 EDEQLDALHALL
+754 DDEQLDALHTLL
-766 CAPGFESAAE
+766 SDPAFESAAE
-776 AANVNYTTDMRADG
+776 AANVQYTTDMRADG

-795 STYGGFLFLG
+795 SMYGGFLFLG

>member
-1 MSFLEVR
+1 
-8 HVQKIYTTRF
+8 
-18 GGTKVQALSDVN
+18 
-30 FTVEKGE
+30 
-37 YVAIMGESGSGKTTL
+37 
-52 LNILAALDKP
+52 
-62 TGGEVVLDGRALGT
+62 
-76 IPEREIAAFRRSQL
+76 
-90 GFVFQEFNLLD
+90 
-101 TFSVQDNIFLPLV
+101 
-114 LAGKAYPE
+114 
-122 MAARLAPI
+122 
-130 ARQLGIAEL
+130 
-139 LQKFPYELSGGQ
+139 
-151 KQRVAVAR
+151 
-159 ALITQPKLVLA
+159 
-170 DEPTG
+170 
-175 ALDSRATD
+175 
-183 ELLRLFEEINRGG
+183 
-196 QTILMVTHSVKA
+196 
-208 ASHASRV
+208 
-215 LFIKDG
+215 
-221 EVFHEIYRG
+221 
-230 ESTDEQLYQKISDTL
+230 
-245 TMLATAVSAMRNLY
+245 MRNLY

-276 YLLACIVIVALFCII
+276 YLLACIVIVALFCIM

-405 LMSIGCTVVFFGAL
+405 LMSIGYTVAFFGAL

-468 LISLRTSVALYAIQ
+468 LISLRTNVALYAIQ

-551 VTVSTTVSLYKGVDA
+551 VTVSTTVSLYKGLDA
-566 YAAVQW
+566 YADVRW
-572 PQDVTITLMT
+572 PQDMTLTLMT
-582 DPRTNTVPDVAPVLQ
+582 DPQTNTVPDVAPVLR
-597 VVDDTMTRAGLT
+597 VVDDAMTRTGLT

-634 KQLTGSSADEYTVMV
+634 EQLTGSSADEYAVMV
-649 LDTEGYADLTG
+649 LDTEGYAGLTG
-660 EQVTLAPGEALAWT
+660 EQVTLAPSEALAWT

-692 RQLNS
+692 RQLDS
-697 FSLVSGSSIMGLHT
+697 V
-711 LYLVVPDLTEMLE
+711 LE
-724 LRAQQNAYTNEHGGT
+724 LRAQQNAYTSEHGGT

-754 EDEQLDALHALL
+754 DDEQLDALHVLL
-766 CAPGFESAAE
+766 SDPAFESAAV

-920 RIVRMTD
+920 RIVSAKA

>member
-1 MSFLEVR
+1 
-8 HVQKIYTTRF
+8 
-18 GGTKVQALSDVN
+18 
-30 FTVEKGE
+30 
-37 YVAIMGESGSGKTTL
+37 
-52 LNILAALDKP
+52 
-62 TGGEVVLDGRALGT
+62 
-76 IPEREIAAFRRSQL
+76 
-90 GFVFQEFNLLD
+90 
-101 TFSVQDNIFLPLV
+101 
-114 LAGKAYPE
+114 
-122 MAARLAPI
+122 
-130 ARQLGIAEL
+130 
-139 LQKFPYELSGGQ
+139 
-151 KQRVAVAR
+151 
-159 ALITQPKLVLA
+159 
-170 DEPTG
+170 
-175 ALDSRATD
+175 
-183 ELLRLFEEINRGG
+183 
-196 QTILMVTHSVKA
+196 
-208 ASHASRV
+208 
-215 LFIKDG
+215 
-221 EVFHEIYRG
+221 
-230 ESTDEQLYQKISDTL
+230 
-245 TMLATAVSAMRNLY
+245 MRNLY
-259 PRLAATNLKKN
+259 PRLAATNLRKN

-314 FGVSIMALFSAIILF
+314 FGVLIMALFSTIILF

-389 LMRLIGGEA
+389 LVRLIGGEA
-398 TFGLNIR
+398 TFGLNIS
-405 LMSIGCTVVFFGAL
+405 LMSIGYTAAFFGAL

-468 LISLRTSVALYAIQ
+468 IISLRTNAALYAIQ
-482 NFFPAVI
+482 YFFPAVI

-510 RKNRRYY
+510 RKNRCYY

-566 YAAVQW
+566 YAAVRW
-572 PQDVTITLMT
+572 PQDMTLTLMT
-582 DPRTNTVPDVAPVLQ
+582 DAQTNTVPDVAPVLR
-597 VVDDTMTRAGLT
+597 VVDDTMTRSGLT

-622 ALRSGDALDLTS
+622 AQRSGDALD
-634 KQLTGSSADEYTVMV
+634 QFTGSGVDAYTVMV
-649 LDTEGYADLTG
+649 LDTEGYAGLTG

-674 DGAAF
+674 DGKPF

-692 RQLNS
+692 RQLDS
-697 FSLVSGSSIMGLHT
+697 FPLDSGSSIMGLHT
-711 LYLVVPDLTEMLE
+711 LYLVVPDLDSVLE
-724 LRAQQNAYTNEHGGT
+724 LRAQQNAYASEHGGT

-754 EDEQLDALHALL
+754 DDEQLDALHTLL
-766 CAPGFESAAE
+766 SDPAFESAAE
-776 AANVNYTTDMRADG
+776 AANVQYTTDMRADG

-795 STYGGFLFLG
+795 SMYGGFLFLG

>member
-1 MSFLEVR
+1 
-8 HVQKIYTTRF
+8 
-18 GGTKVQALSDVN
+18 
-30 FTVEKGE
+30 
-37 YVAIMGESGSGKTTL
+37 
-52 LNILAALDKP
+52 
-62 TGGEVVLDGRALGT
+62 
-76 IPEREIAAFRRSQL
+76 
-90 GFVFQEFNLLD
+90 
-101 TFSVQDNIFLPLV
+101 
-114 LAGKAYPE
+114 
-122 MAARLAPI
+122 
-130 ARQLGIAEL
+130 
-139 LQKFPYELSGGQ
+139 
-151 KQRVAVAR
+151 
-159 ALITQPKLVLA
+159 
-170 DEPTG
+170 
-175 ALDSRATD
+175 
-183 ELLRLFEEINRGG
+183 
-196 QTILMVTHSVKA
+196 
-208 ASHASRV
+208 
-215 LFIKDG
+215 
-221 EVFHEIYRG
+221 
-230 ESTDEQLYQKISDTL
+230 
-245 TMLATAVSAMRNLY
+245 MRNLY

-276 YLLACIVIVALFCII
+276 YLLACIVIVALFCIM

-314 FGVSIMALFSAIILF
+314 FGVLIMALFSAIILF

-389 LMRLIGGEA
+389 LVRLIGGEA
-398 TFGLNIR
+398 TFGLNIS
-405 LMSIGCTVVFFGAL
+405 LMSIGYTAVFFGAL

-468 LISLRTSVALYAIQ
+468 IISLRTNAALYAIQ
-482 NFFPAVI
+482 YFFPAVI

-566 YAAVQW
+566 YAAVRW
-572 PQDVTITLMT
+572 PQDMTLTLMT
-582 DPRTNTVPDVAPVLQ
+582 DTRTNTVPDVAPVLQ
-597 VVDDTMTRAGLT
+597 VVDDAMTRSGLT

-622 ALRSGDALDLTS
+622 TLRSGDALD
-634 KQLTGSSADEYTVMV
+634 QFTGSGVDAYTVLV

-660 EQVTLAPGEALAWT
+660 EQVTLAPGDALAWT
-674 DGAAF
+674 DGKPF
-679 GDTLTLG
+679 GDTVTICG
-686 GDTLRL
+686 RAFRL
-692 RQLNS
+692 RQLDS
-697 FSLVSGSSIMGLHT
+697 FPLDSGSSIMGLHT
-711 LYLVVPDLTEMLE
+711 LYLVVPDFDSVLD
-724 LRAQQNAYTNEHGGT
+724 LRAQQNACVSEHGGT

-754 EDEQLDALHALL
+754 DAEQLDALHALL
-766 CAPGFESAAE
+766 SDPAFASAAE
-776 AANVNYTTDMRADG
+776 AANVQYTTDMRADG

-795 STYGGFLFLG
+795 SMYGGFLFLG

>member
-1 MSFLEVR
+1 
-8 HVQKIYTTRF
+8 
-18 GGTKVQALSDVN
+18 
-30 FTVEKGE
+30 
-37 YVAIMGESGSGKTTL
+37 
-52 LNILAALDKP
+52 
-62 TGGEVVLDGRALGT
+62 
-76 IPEREIAAFRRSQL
+76 
-90 GFVFQEFNLLD
+90 
-101 TFSVQDNIFLPLV
+101 
-114 LAGKAYPE
+114 
-122 MAARLAPI
+122 
-130 ARQLGIAEL
+130 
-139 LQKFPYELSGGQ
+139 
-151 KQRVAVAR
+151 
-159 ALITQPKLVLA
+159 
-170 DEPTG
+170 
-175 ALDSRATD
+175 
-183 ELLRLFEEINRGG
+183 
-196 QTILMVTHSVKA
+196 
-208 ASHASRV
+208 
-215 LFIKDG
+215 
-221 EVFHEIYRG
+221 
-230 ESTDEQLYQKISDTL
+230 
-245 TMLATAVSAMRNLY
+245 MRNLY

-389 LMRLIGGEA
+389 LVRLIGGEA

-405 LMSIGCTVVFFGAL
+405 LMSIGCTVVFFSAL

-468 LISLRTSVALYAIQ
+468 IISLRASAALYAIQ
-482 NFFPAVI
+482 YFFPAVI

-572 PQDVTITLMT
+572 PQDVKITLMT
-582 DPRTNTVPDVAPVLQ
+582 DTRTNTVPDVAPVLR
-597 VVDDTMTRAGLT
+597 VVDDTMTRSGLT
-609 QSNVHGYRTVRFS
+609 QSNVHGYRTVMFS
-622 ALRSGDALDLTS
+622 AQRSGDALD
-634 KQLTGSSADEYTVMV
+634 QFTGSGVDAYTVMV
-649 LDTEGYADLTG
+649 LDTEGYAGLTG

-674 DGAAF
+674 DGKPF

-686 GDTLRL
+686 GRAFRL
-692 RQLNS
+692 RQLDS
-697 FSLVSGSSIMGLHT
+697 FPLDSGSSIMGLHT
-711 LYLVVPDLTEMLE
+711 LYLVVPDLDSVLE
-724 LRAQQNAYTNEHGGT
+724 LRAQQNAYTNEYGGT

-754 EDEQLDALHALL
+754 DDEQLDALHALL
-766 CAPGFESAAE
+766 SDPAFESAAE

-920 RIVRMTD
+920 RIVSAKA

>member
-1 MSFLEVR
+1 
-8 HVQKIYTTRF
+8 
-18 GGTKVQALSDVN
+18 
-30 FTVEKGE
+30 
-37 YVAIMGESGSGKTTL
+37 
-52 LNILAALDKP
+52 
-62 TGGEVVLDGRALGT
+62 
-76 IPEREIAAFRRSQL
+76 
-90 GFVFQEFNLLD
+90 
-101 TFSVQDNIFLPLV
+101 
-114 LAGKAYPE
+114 
-122 MAARLAPI
+122 
-130 ARQLGIAEL
+130 
-139 LQKFPYELSGGQ
+139 
-151 KQRVAVAR
+151 
-159 ALITQPKLVLA
+159 
-170 DEPTG
+170 
-175 ALDSRATD
+175 
-183 ELLRLFEEINRGG
+183 
-196 QTILMVTHSVKA
+196 
-208 ASHASRV
+208 
-215 LFIKDG
+215 
-221 EVFHEIYRG
+221 
-230 ESTDEQLYQKISDTL
+230 
-245 TMLATAVSAMRNLY
+245 MRNLY

-276 YLLACIVIVALFCII
+276 YLLACIVIVALFCIM

-314 FGVSIMALFSAIILF
+314 FGVLIMALFSAIILF

-389 LMRLIGGEA
+389 LVRLIGGEA
-398 TFGLNIR
+398 TFGLNIS
-405 LMSIGCTVVFFGAL
+405 LMSIGYTAVFFGAL

-468 LISLRTSVALYAIQ
+468 IISLRTNAALYAIQ
-482 NFFPAVI
+482 YFFPAVI

-566 YAAVQW
+566 YAAVRW
-572 PQDVTITLMT
+572 PQDMTLTLMT
-582 DPRTNTVPDVAPVLQ
+582 DKQTNTVPDVAPVLQ
-597 VVDDTMTRAGLT
+597 VVDDAMTRSGLT

-622 ALRSGDALDLTS
+622 TLRSGDALD
-634 KQLTGSSADEYTVMV
+634 QFTGSGVDAYTVLV

-674 DGAAF
+674 DGKPF
-679 GDTLTLG
+679 GDTVTICG
-686 GDTLRL
+686 RAFRL
-692 RQLNS
+692 RQLDS
-697 FSLVSGSSIMGLHT
+697 FPLDSGSSIMGLHT
-711 LYLVVPDLTEMLE
+711 LYLVVPDFDSVLD
-724 LRAQQNAYTNEHGGT
+724 LRAQQNAYVSEHGGT
-739 RSMLNYTYQFDLSGT
+739 RSMLNYTYQFGLSGT
-754 EDEQLDALHALL
+754 DAEQLDALHALL
-766 CAPGFESAAE
+766 SDPAFASAAE
-776 AANVNYTTDMRADG
+776 AANVQYTTDMRADG

-795 STYGGFLFLG
+795 SMYGGFLFLG

>member
-1 MSFLEVR
+1 
-8 HVQKIYTTRF
+8 
-18 GGTKVQALSDVN
+18 
-30 FTVEKGE
+30 
-37 YVAIMGESGSGKTTL
+37 
-52 LNILAALDKP
+52 
-62 TGGEVVLDGRALGT
+62 
-76 IPEREIAAFRRSQL
+76 
-90 GFVFQEFNLLD
+90 
-101 TFSVQDNIFLPLV
+101 
-114 LAGKAYPE
+114 
-122 MAARLAPI
+122 
-130 ARQLGIAEL
+130 
-139 LQKFPYELSGGQ
+139 
-151 KQRVAVAR
+151 
-159 ALITQPKLVLA
+159 
-170 DEPTG
+170 
-175 ALDSRATD
+175 
-183 ELLRLFEEINRGG
+183 
-196 QTILMVTHSVKA
+196 
-208 ASHASRV
+208 
-215 LFIKDG
+215 
-221 EVFHEIYRG
+221 
-230 ESTDEQLYQKISDTL
+230 
-245 TMLATAVSAMRNLY
+245 MRNLY

-314 FGVSIMALFSAIILF
+314 FGVLIMALFSTIILF

-389 LMRLIGGEA
+389 LVRLIGGEA
-398 TFGLNIR
+398 TFGLNIS
-405 LMSIGCTVVFFGAL
+405 LMSIGYTAVFFGAL

-468 LISLRTSVALYAIQ
+468 IISLRTNAALYAIQ
-482 NFFPAVI
+482 YFFPAVI

-499 IALSVVVLKAL
+499 IALSIVVLKAL

-566 YAAVQW
+566 YAAVRW
-572 PQDVTITLMT
+572 PQDMTLTLMT
-582 DPRTNTVPDVAPVLQ
+582 DKQTNTVPDVAPVLQ
-597 VVDDTMTRAGLT
+597 VVDDAMTRSGLT

-622 ALRSGDALDLTS
+622 TLRSGDALD
-634 KQLTGSSADEYTVMV
+634 QFTGSGVDAYTVMV

-660 EQVTLAPGEALAWT
+660 EQVTLAPGDALAWT
-674 DGAAF
+674 DGKPF
-679 GDTLTLG
+679 GDTVTICG
-686 GDTLRL
+686 RAFRL
-692 RQLNS
+692 RQLDS
-697 FSLVSGSSIMGLHT
+697 FPLDSGSSIMGLHT
-711 LYLVVPDLTEMLE
+711 LYLVVPDLDSVLD
-724 LRAQQNAYTNEHGGT
+724 LRAQQNAYVSEHGGT

-754 EDEQLDALHALL
+754 DAEQLDALHALL
-766 CAPGFESAAE
+766 SDPAFASAAE
-776 AANVNYTTDMRADG
+776 AANVQYTTDMRADG

-795 STYGGFLFLG
+795 SMYGGFLFLG

>member
-1 MSFLEVR
+1 
-8 HVQKIYTTRF
+8 
-18 GGTKVQALSDVN
+18 
-30 FTVEKGE
+30 
-37 YVAIMGESGSGKTTL
+37 
-52 LNILAALDKP
+52 
-62 TGGEVVLDGRALGT
+62 
-76 IPEREIAAFRRSQL
+76 
-90 GFVFQEFNLLD
+90 
-101 TFSVQDNIFLPLV
+101 
-114 LAGKAYPE
+114 
-122 MAARLAPI
+122 
-130 ARQLGIAEL
+130 
-139 LQKFPYELSGGQ
+139 
-151 KQRVAVAR
+151 
-159 ALITQPKLVLA
+159 
-170 DEPTG
+170 
-175 ALDSRATD
+175 
-183 ELLRLFEEINRGG
+183 
-196 QTILMVTHSVKA
+196 
-208 ASHASRV
+208 
-215 LFIKDG
+215 
-221 EVFHEIYRG
+221 
-230 ESTDEQLYQKISDTL
+230 
-245 TMLATAVSAMRNLY
+245 MRNLY

-314 FGVSIMALFSAIILF
+314 FGVLIMALFSAIILF

-369 MALFFGLV
+369 MTLFFGLV

-389 LMRLIGGEA
+389 LVRLIGGEA
-398 TFGLNIR
+398 TFGLNIS
-405 LMSIGCTVVFFGAL
+405 LMSIGYTAVFFGAL

-468 LISLRTSVALYAIQ
+468 IISLRTNAALYAIQ
-482 NFFPAVI
+482 YFFPAVI

-499 IALSVVVLKAL
+499 IALSIVVLKAL

-566 YAAVQW
+566 YAAVRW
-572 PQDVTITLMT
+572 PQDMTLTLMT
-582 DPRTNTVPDVAPVLQ
+582 DTRTNTVPDVAPVLQ
-597 VVDDTMTRAGLT
+597 VVDDAMTRSGLT

-622 ALRSGDALDLTS
+622 TLRSGDALD
-634 KQLTGSSADEYTVMV
+634 QFTGSGVDAYTVMV
-649 LDTEGYADLTG
+649 LDTEGYAGLTG
-660 EQVTLAPGEALAWT
+660 EQVTLAPGDALAWT
-674 DGAAF
+674 DGKPF
-679 GDTLTLG
+679 GDTVTICG
-686 GDTLRL
+686 RAFRL
-692 RQLNS
+692 RQLDS
-697 FSLVSGSSIMGLHT
+697 FPLDSGSSIMGLHT
-711 LYLVVPDLTEMLE
+711 LYLVVPDLDSVLE
-724 LRAQQNAYTNEHGGT
+724 LRAQQNAYASEHGGT

-754 EDEQLDALHALL
+754 DDEQLDALHTLL
-766 CAPGFESAAE
+766 SDPAFASAAE
-776 AANVNYTTDMRADG
+776 AANVQYTTDMRADG

-795 STYGGFLFLG
+795 SMYGGFLFLG

>member
-1 MSFLEVR
+1 
-8 HVQKIYTTRF
+8 
-18 GGTKVQALSDVN
+18 
-30 FTVEKGE
+30 
-37 YVAIMGESGSGKTTL
+37 
-52 LNILAALDKP
+52 
-62 TGGEVVLDGRALGT
+62 
-76 IPEREIAAFRRSQL
+76 
-90 GFVFQEFNLLD
+90 
-101 TFSVQDNIFLPLV
+101 
-114 LAGKAYPE
+114 
-122 MAARLAPI
+122 
-130 ARQLGIAEL
+130 
-139 LQKFPYELSGGQ
+139 
-151 KQRVAVAR
+151 
-159 ALITQPKLVLA
+159 
-170 DEPTG
+170 
-175 ALDSRATD
+175 
-183 ELLRLFEEINRGG
+183 
-196 QTILMVTHSVKA
+196 
-208 ASHASRV
+208 
-215 LFIKDG
+215 
-221 EVFHEIYRG
+221 
-230 ESTDEQLYQKISDTL
+230 
-245 TMLATAVSAMRNLY
+245 MRNLY

-276 YLLACIVIVALFCII
+276 YLLACIVIVALFCIM

-314 FGVSIMALFSAIILF
+314 FGVLIMALFSAIILF

-389 LMRLIGGEA
+389 LVRLIGGEA
-398 TFGLNIR
+398 TFGLNIS
-405 LMSIGCTVVFFGAL
+405 LMSIGYTAVFFGAL

-468 LISLRTSVALYAIQ
+468 IISLRTNAALYAIQ
-482 NFFPAVI
+482 YFFPAVI

-566 YAAVQW
+566 YAAVRW
-572 PQDVTITLMT
+572 PQDMTLTLMT
-582 DPRTNTVPDVAPVLQ
+582 DKQTNTVPDVAPVLQ
-597 VVDDTMTRAGLT
+597 VVDDAMTRSGLT

-622 ALRSGDALDLTS
+622 TLRSGDALD
-634 KQLTGSSADEYTVMV
+634 QFTGSGVDAYTVMV

-660 EQVTLAPGEALAWT
+660 EQVTLAPGDALAWT
-674 DGAAF
+674 DGKPF
-679 GDTLTLG
+679 GDTVTICG
-686 GDTLRL
+686 RAFRL
-692 RQLNS
+692 RPLDS
-697 FSLVSGSSIMGLHT
+697 FPLDSGSSIMGLHT
-711 LYLVVPDLTEMLE
+711 LYLVVPDLDSVLE
-724 LRAQQNAYTNEHGGT
+724 LRAQQNAYASEHGGT

-754 EDEQLDALHALL
+754 DDEQLDALHTLL
-766 CAPGFESAAE
+766 SDPAFESAAE
-776 AANVNYTTDMRADG
+776 AANVQYTTDMRADG

-795 STYGGFLFLG
+795 SMYGGFLFLG

-920 RIVRMTD
+920 RIVSAKA

>member
-1 MSFLEVR
+1 
-8 HVQKIYTTRF
+8 
-18 GGTKVQALSDVN
+18 
-30 FTVEKGE
+30 
-37 YVAIMGESGSGKTTL
+37 
-52 LNILAALDKP
+52 
-62 TGGEVVLDGRALGT
+62 
-76 IPEREIAAFRRSQL
+76 
-90 GFVFQEFNLLD
+90 
-101 TFSVQDNIFLPLV
+101 
-114 LAGKAYPE
+114 
-122 MAARLAPI
+122 
-130 ARQLGIAEL
+130 
-139 LQKFPYELSGGQ
+139 
-151 KQRVAVAR
+151 
-159 ALITQPKLVLA
+159 
-170 DEPTG
+170 
-175 ALDSRATD
+175 
-183 ELLRLFEEINRGG
+183 
-196 QTILMVTHSVKA
+196 
-208 ASHASRV
+208 
-215 LFIKDG
+215 
-221 EVFHEIYRG
+221 
-230 ESTDEQLYQKISDTL
+230 
-245 TMLATAVSAMRNLY
+245 MRNLY

-276 YLLACIVIVALFCII
+276 YLLACIVIVALFCIM

-389 LMRLIGGEA
+389 LVRLIGGEA

-468 LISLRTSVALYAIQ
+468 LISLRTNAALYAIQ
-482 NFFPAVI
+482 NFFLAVI

-566 YAAVQW
+566 YAAVRW
-572 PQDVTITLMT
+572 PQDMTLTLMT
-582 DPRTNTVPDVAPVLQ
+582 DTQTNTVPDVAPVLQ

-622 ALRSGDALDLTS
+622 TLRSGDALN
-634 KQLTGSSADEYTVMV
+634 QFTGSGVDAYTVMV
-649 LDTEGYADLTG
+649 LDTEGYAGLTG

-692 RQLNS
+692 RHLDS
-697 FSLVSGSSIMGLHT
+697 FPLDSGSSIMGVHT
-711 LYLVVPDLTEMLE
+711 LYLVVPDLDSMLE
-724 LRAQQNAYTNEHGGT
+724 LRAQQNAYANEHGGT

-754 EDEQLDALHALL
+754 DDEQLDALHTLL
-766 CAPGFESAAE
+766 SAPAFESAAE
-776 AANVNYTTDMRADG
+776 AANVHYTTDMRADG

-828 YDDRGRFRIMQQ
+828 YDDCGRFRIMQQ
-840 VGMTPKEVKATIRTQ
+840 VGMTPREVKRTIRTQ

-902 VFALLYTF
+902 VFALLYTL
-910 VYLLTARTYY
+910 VYLITARSYY
-920 RIVRMTD
+920 RIVSAKA

>member
-1 MSFLEVR
+1 
-8 HVQKIYTTRF
+8 
-18 GGTKVQALSDVN
+18 
-30 FTVEKGE
+30 
-37 YVAIMGESGSGKTTL
+37 
-52 LNILAALDKP
+52 
-62 TGGEVVLDGRALGT
+62 
-76 IPEREIAAFRRSQL
+76 
-90 GFVFQEFNLLD
+90 
-101 TFSVQDNIFLPLV
+101 
-114 LAGKAYPE
+114 
-122 MAARLAPI
+122 
-130 ARQLGIAEL
+130 
-139 LQKFPYELSGGQ
+139 
-151 KQRVAVAR
+151 
-159 ALITQPKLVLA
+159 
-170 DEPTG
+170 
-175 ALDSRATD
+175 
-183 ELLRLFEEINRGG
+183 
-196 QTILMVTHSVKA
+196 
-208 ASHASRV
+208 
-215 LFIKDG
+215 
-221 EVFHEIYRG
+221 
-230 ESTDEQLYQKISDTL
+230 
-245 TMLATAVSAMRNLY
+245 MRNLY

-389 LMRLIGGEA
+389 LVRLIGGEA

-468 LISLRTSVALYAIQ
+468 LISLRTNAALYAIQ
-482 NFFPAVI
+482 NFFLAVI

-499 IALSVVVLKAL
+499 IALSVIVLKAL

-566 YAAVQW
+566 YADVRW
-572 PQDVTITLMT
+572 PQDMTLTLMT
-582 DPRTNTVPDVAPVLQ
+582 DTRTNTVPDVAPVLR
-597 VVDDTMTRAGLT
+597 VVDDAMTRTGLT

-622 ALRSGDALDLTS
+622 TLRSGDALD
-634 KQLTGSSADEYTVMV
+634 QFTGSGADAYTVMV
-649 LDTEGYADLTG
+649 LDAEGYADLTG

-674 DGAAF
+674 DGKPF
-679 GDTLTLG
+679 GDTVTICG
-686 GDTLRL
+686 RTFRL
-692 RQLNS
+692 RQLDS
-697 FSLVSGSSIMGLHT
+697 FPLDSGSSIMGLHT
-711 LYLVVPDLTEMLE
+711 LYLVVPDLDSVLE
-724 LRAQQNAYTNEHGGT
+724 LRAQQNAYTSEHGGT

-754 EDEQLDALHALL
+754 DDEQLDALHTLL
-766 CAPGFESAAE
+766 SDPAFESAAE

-840 VGMTPKEVKATIRTQ
+840 VGMTPKEVKATIRT
-855 VLLMFFLPLVTAAIH
+855 
-870 IAFAFPLIK
+870 
-879 QIVFAFGL
+879 
-887 QNVHLFLLCTLGTFG
+887 
-902 VFALLYTF
+902 
-910 VYLLTARTYY
+910 
-920 RIVRMTD
+920 

>member
-1 MSFLEVR
+1 
-8 HVQKIYTTRF
+8 
-18 GGTKVQALSDVN
+18 
-30 FTVEKGE
+30 
-37 YVAIMGESGSGKTTL
+37 
-52 LNILAALDKP
+52 
-62 TGGEVVLDGRALGT
+62 
-76 IPEREIAAFRRSQL
+76 
-90 GFVFQEFNLLD
+90 
-101 TFSVQDNIFLPLV
+101 
-114 LAGKAYPE
+114 
-122 MAARLAPI
+122 
-130 ARQLGIAEL
+130 
-139 LQKFPYELSGGQ
+139 
-151 KQRVAVAR
+151 
-159 ALITQPKLVLA
+159 
-170 DEPTG
+170 
-175 ALDSRATD
+175 
-183 ELLRLFEEINRGG
+183 
-196 QTILMVTHSVKA
+196 
-208 ASHASRV
+208 
-215 LFIKDG
+215 
-221 EVFHEIYRG
+221 
-230 ESTDEQLYQKISDTL
+230 
-245 TMLATAVSAMRNLY
+245 MRNLY

-314 FGVSIMALFSAIILF
+314 FGVLIMALFSAIILF

-369 MALFFGLV
+369 MTLFFGLV

-389 LMRLIGGEA
+389 LVRLIGGEA
-398 TFGLNIR
+398 TFGLNIS
-405 LMSIGCTVVFFGAL
+405 LMSIGYTAVFFGAL

-468 LISLRTSVALYAIQ
+468 IISLRTNAALYAIQ
-482 NFFPAVI
+482 YFFPAVI

-499 IALSVVVLKAL
+499 IALSIVVLKAL

-566 YAAVQW
+566 YAAVRW
-572 PQDVTITLMT
+572 PQDMTLTLMT
-582 DPRTNTVPDVAPVLQ
+582 DKQTNTVPDVAPVLQ
-597 VVDDTMTRAGLT
+597 VVDDAMTRSGLT

-622 ALRSGDALDLTS
+622 TLRSGDALD
-634 KQLTGSSADEYTVMV
+634 QFTGSGVDAYTVLV

-660 EQVTLAPGEALAWT
+660 EQVTLAPGDALAWT
-674 DGAAF
+674 DGKPF
-679 GDTLTLG
+679 GDTVTICG
-686 GDTLRL
+686 RAFRL
-692 RQLNS
+692 RQLDS
-697 FSLVSGSSIMGLHT
+697 FPLDSGSSIMGLHT
-711 LYLVVPDLTEMLE
+711 LYLVVPDLDSVLE
-724 LRAQQNAYTNEHGGT
+724 LRAQQNAYASEHGGT

-754 EDEQLDALHALL
+754 DAEQLDALHALL
-766 CAPGFESAAE
+766 SDPAFASAAE
-776 AANVNYTTDMRADG
+776 AANVQYTTDMRADG

-795 STYGGFLFLG
+795 SMYGGFLFLG

>member
-1 MSFLEVR
+1 
-8 HVQKIYTTRF
+8 
-18 GGTKVQALSDVN
+18 
-30 FTVEKGE
+30 
-37 YVAIMGESGSGKTTL
+37 
-52 LNILAALDKP
+52 
-62 TGGEVVLDGRALGT
+62 
-76 IPEREIAAFRRSQL
+76 
-90 GFVFQEFNLLD
+90 
-101 TFSVQDNIFLPLV
+101 
-114 LAGKAYPE
+114 
-122 MAARLAPI
+122 
-130 ARQLGIAEL
+130 
-139 LQKFPYELSGGQ
+139 
-151 KQRVAVAR
+151 
-159 ALITQPKLVLA
+159 
-170 DEPTG
+170 
-175 ALDSRATD
+175 
-183 ELLRLFEEINRGG
+183 
-196 QTILMVTHSVKA
+196 
-208 ASHASRV
+208 
-215 LFIKDG
+215 
-221 EVFHEIYRG
+221 
-230 ESTDEQLYQKISDTL
+230 
-245 TMLATAVSAMRNLY
+245 MRNLY

-276 YLLACIVIVALFCII
+276 YLLACIVIVALFCIM

-314 FGVSIMALFSAIILF
+314 FGVLIMALFSAIILF

-389 LMRLIGGEA
+389 LVRLIGGEA
-398 TFGLNIR
+398 TFGLNIS
-405 LMSIGCTVVFFGAL
+405 LMSIGYTAVFFGAL

-468 LISLRTSVALYAIQ
+468 IISLRTNAALYAIQ
-482 NFFPAVI
+482 YFFPAVI

-499 IALSVVVLKAL
+499 IALSIVVLKAL

-566 YAAVQW
+566 YAAVRW
-572 PQDVTITLMT
+572 PQDMTLTLMT
-582 DPRTNTVPDVAPVLQ
+582 DPQTNTVPDVAPVLQ
-597 VVDDTMTRAGLT
+597 VVDDAMTRAGLT

-622 ALRSGDALDLTS
+622 TLRSGDALD
-634 KQLTGSSADEYTVMV
+634 QFTGSGVDAYTVLV

-674 DGAAF
+674 DGKPF
-679 GDTLTLG
+679 GDTVTICG
-686 GDTLRL
+686 RAFRL
-692 RQLNS
+692 RQLDS
-697 FSLVSGSSIMGLHT
+697 FPLDSGSSIMGLHT
-711 LYLVVPDLTEMLE
+711 LYLVVPDFDSVLD
-724 LRAQQNAYTNEHGGT
+724 LRAQQNAYVSEHGGT

-754 EDEQLDALHALL
+754 DAEQLDALHALL
-766 CAPGFESAAE
+766 SDPAFASAAE
-776 AANVNYTTDMRADG
+776 AANVQYTTDMRADG

-795 STYGGFLFLG
+795 SMYGGFLFLG

>member
-1 MSFLEVR
+1 
-8 HVQKIYTTRF
+8 
-18 GGTKVQALSDVN
+18 
-30 FTVEKGE
+30 
-37 YVAIMGESGSGKTTL
+37 
-52 LNILAALDKP
+52 
-62 TGGEVVLDGRALGT
+62 
-76 IPEREIAAFRRSQL
+76 
-90 GFVFQEFNLLD
+90 
-101 TFSVQDNIFLPLV
+101 
-114 LAGKAYPE
+114 
-122 MAARLAPI
+122 
-130 ARQLGIAEL
+130 
-139 LQKFPYELSGGQ
+139 
-151 KQRVAVAR
+151 
-159 ALITQPKLVLA
+159 
-170 DEPTG
+170 
-175 ALDSRATD
+175 
-183 ELLRLFEEINRGG
+183 
-196 QTILMVTHSVKA
+196 
-208 ASHASRV
+208 
-215 LFIKDG
+215 
-221 EVFHEIYRG
+221 
-230 ESTDEQLYQKISDTL
+230 
-245 TMLATAVSAMRNLY
+245 MRNLY

-305 GGSVSQVLG
+305 GGSVSQMLG
-314 FGVSIMALFSAIILF
+314 FGVLIMALFSAIILF

-339 KREFAIYNILGMEKR
+339 EREFAIYNILGMEKR

-389 LMRLIGGEA
+389 LVRLIGGEA

-405 LMSIGCTVVFFGAL
+405 LMSIGYTAAFFGAL

-468 LISLRTSVALYAIQ
+468 IISLRTNAALYAIQ
-482 NFFPAVI
+482 YFFPAVI

-499 IALSVVVLKAL
+499 IALSIVVLKAL

-566 YAAVQW
+566 YAAVRW
-572 PQDVTITLMT
+572 PQDMTLTLMT
-582 DPRTNTVPDVAPVLQ
+582 DTQTNTVPDVAPVLQ
-597 VVDDTMTRAGLT
+597 VVDDAMTHSGLT

-622 ALRSGDALDLTS
+622 TLRSGDALD
-634 KQLTGSSADEYTVMV
+634 QFTGSGVDAYTVLV

-660 EQVTLAPGEALAWT
+660 EQVTLAPGDALAWT
-674 DGAAF
+674 DGKPF
-679 GDTLTLG
+679 GDTVTICG
-686 GDTLRL
+686 RAFRL
-692 RQLNS
+692 RQLDS
-697 FSLVSGSSIMGLHT
+697 FPLDSGSSIMGLHT
-711 LYLVVPDLTEMLE
+711 LYLVVPDLDSVLE
-724 LRAQQNAYTNEHGGT
+724 LRAQQNACVSEHGGT

-754 EDEQLDALHALL
+754 DDEQLDALHTLL
-766 CAPGFESAAE
+766 SDPAFASAAE
-776 AANVNYTTDMRADG
+776 AANVQYTTDMRADG

-795 STYGGFLFLG
+795 SMYGGFLFLG

>member
-1 MSFLEVR
+1 
-8 HVQKIYTTRF
+8 
-18 GGTKVQALSDVN
+18 
-30 FTVEKGE
+30 
-37 YVAIMGESGSGKTTL
+37 
-52 LNILAALDKP
+52 
-62 TGGEVVLDGRALGT
+62 
-76 IPEREIAAFRRSQL
+76 
-90 GFVFQEFNLLD
+90 
-101 TFSVQDNIFLPLV
+101 
-114 LAGKAYPE
+114 
-122 MAARLAPI
+122 
-130 ARQLGIAEL
+130 
-139 LQKFPYELSGGQ
+139 
-151 KQRVAVAR
+151 
-159 ALITQPKLVLA
+159 
-170 DEPTG
+170 
-175 ALDSRATD
+175 
-183 ELLRLFEEINRGG
+183 
-196 QTILMVTHSVKA
+196 
-208 ASHASRV
+208 
-215 LFIKDG
+215 
-221 EVFHEIYRG
+221 
-230 ESTDEQLYQKISDTL
+230 
-245 TMLATAVSAMRNLY
+245 MRNLY

-276 YLLACIVIVALFCII
+276 YLLACIVIVALFCIM

-314 FGVSIMALFSAIILF
+314 FGVLIMALFSAIILF

-389 LMRLIGGEA
+389 LVRLIGGEA
-398 TFGLNIR
+398 TFGLNIS
-405 LMSIGCTVVFFGAL
+405 LMSIGYTAVFFGAL

-468 LISLRTSVALYAIQ
+468 IISLRTNAALYAIQ
-482 NFFPAVI
+482 YFFPAVI

-499 IALSVVVLKAL
+499 IALSIVVLKAL

-566 YAAVQW
+566 YAAVRW
-572 PQDVTITLMT
+572 PQDMTLTLMT
-582 DPRTNTVPDVAPVLQ
+582 DTRTNTVPDVAPVLQ
-597 VVDDTMTRAGLT
+597 VVDDAMTRSGLT

-622 ALRSGDALDLTS
+622 TLRSGDALD
-634 KQLTGSSADEYTVMV
+634 QFTGSGVDAYTVLV

-660 EQVTLAPGEALAWT
+660 EQVTLAPGDALAWT
-674 DGAAF
+674 DGKPF
-679 GDTLTLG
+679 GDTVTICG
-686 GDTLRL
+686 RAFRL
-692 RQLNS
+692 RQLDS
-697 FSLVSGSSIMGLHT
+697 FPLDSGSSIMGLHT
-711 LYLVVPDLTEMLE
+711 LYLVVPDFDSVLD
-724 LRAQQNAYTNEHGGT
+724 LRAQQNAYVSEHGGT

-754 EDEQLDALHALL
+754 DAEQLDALHALL
-766 CAPGFESAAE
+766 SDPAFASAAE
-776 AANVNYTTDMRADG
+776 AANVQYTTDMRADG

-795 STYGGFLFLG
+795 SMYGGFLFLG

>member
-1 MSFLEVR
+1 
-8 HVQKIYTTRF
+8 
-18 GGTKVQALSDVN
+18 
-30 FTVEKGE
+30 
-37 YVAIMGESGSGKTTL
+37 
-52 LNILAALDKP
+52 
-62 TGGEVVLDGRALGT
+62 
-76 IPEREIAAFRRSQL
+76 
-90 GFVFQEFNLLD
+90 
-101 TFSVQDNIFLPLV
+101 
-114 LAGKAYPE
+114 
-122 MAARLAPI
+122 
-130 ARQLGIAEL
+130 
-139 LQKFPYELSGGQ
+139 
-151 KQRVAVAR
+151 
-159 ALITQPKLVLA
+159 
-170 DEPTG
+170 
-175 ALDSRATD
+175 
-183 ELLRLFEEINRGG
+183 
-196 QTILMVTHSVKA
+196 
-208 ASHASRV
+208 
-215 LFIKDG
+215 
-221 EVFHEIYRG
+221 
-230 ESTDEQLYQKISDTL
+230 
-245 TMLATAVSAMRNLY
+245 MRNLY

-314 FGVSIMALFSAIILF
+314 FGVLIMALFSTIILF

-389 LMRLIGGEA
+389 LVRLIGGEA
-398 TFGLNIR
+398 TFGLNIS
-405 LMSIGCTVVFFGAL
+405 LMSIGYTAAFFGAL

-468 LISLRTSVALYAIQ
+468 IISLRTNAALYAIQ
-482 NFFPAVI
+482 YFFPAVI

-566 YAAVQW
+566 YAAVRW
-572 PQDVTITLMT
+572 PQDMTLTLMT
-582 DPRTNTVPDVAPVLQ
+582 DTQTNTVPDVAPVLR
-597 VVDDTMTRAGLT
+597 VVDDTMTRSGLT

-622 ALRSGDALDLTS
+622 AQRSGDALD
-634 KQLTGSSADEYTVMV
+634 QFTGSGVDAYTVMV
-649 LDTEGYADLTG
+649 LDTEGYAGLTG

-674 DGAAF
+674 DGKPF

-692 RQLNS
+692 RQLDS
-697 FSLVSGSSIMGLHT
+697 FPLDSGSSIMGLHT
-711 LYLVVPDLTEMLE
+711 LYLVVPDLDSVLE
-724 LRAQQNAYTNEHGGT
+724 LRAQQNAYASEHGGT

-754 EDEQLDALHALL
+754 DDEQLDALHTLL
-766 CAPGFESAAE
+766 SDPAFESAAE
-776 AANVNYTTDMRADG
+776 AANVQYTTDMRADG

-795 STYGGFLFLG
+795 SMYGGFLFLG

-828 YDDRGRFRIMQQ
+828 YDDCGRFRIMQQ

-920 RIVRMTD
+920 RIVRMAD

>member
-1 MSFLEVR
+1 
-8 HVQKIYTTRF
+8 
-18 GGTKVQALSDVN
+18 
-30 FTVEKGE
+30 
-37 YVAIMGESGSGKTTL
+37 
-52 LNILAALDKP
+52 
-62 TGGEVVLDGRALGT
+62 
-76 IPEREIAAFRRSQL
+76 
-90 GFVFQEFNLLD
+90 
-101 TFSVQDNIFLPLV
+101 
-114 LAGKAYPE
+114 
-122 MAARLAPI
+122 
-130 ARQLGIAEL
+130 
-139 LQKFPYELSGGQ
+139 
-151 KQRVAVAR
+151 
-159 ALITQPKLVLA
+159 
-170 DEPTG
+170 
-175 ALDSRATD
+175 
-183 ELLRLFEEINRGG
+183 
-196 QTILMVTHSVKA
+196 
-208 ASHASRV
+208 
-215 LFIKDG
+215 
-221 EVFHEIYRG
+221 
-230 ESTDEQLYQKISDTL
+230 
-245 TMLATAVSAMRNLY
+245 MRNLY

-276 YLLACIVIVALFCII
+276 YLLACIVIVALFCIM

-314 FGVSIMALFSAIILF
+314 FGVLIMALFSAIILF

-389 LMRLIGGEA
+389 LVRLIGGEA
-398 TFGLNIR
+398 TFGLNIS
-405 LMSIGCTVVFFGAL
+405 LMSIGYTAVFFGAL

-468 LISLRTSVALYAIQ
+468 IISLRTNAALYAIQ
-482 NFFPAVI
+482 YFFPAVI

-499 IALSVVVLKAL
+499 IALSIVVLKAL

-566 YAAVQW
+566 YAAVRW
-572 PQDVTITLMT
+572 PQDMTLTLMT
-582 DPRTNTVPDVAPVLQ
+582 DKQTNTVPDVAPVLQ
-597 VVDDTMTRAGLT
+597 VVDDAMTRSGLT

-622 ALRSGDALDLTS
+622 TLRSGDALD
-634 KQLTGSSADEYTVMV
+634 QFTGSGVDAYTVMV

-660 EQVTLAPGEALAWT
+660 EQVTLAPGDALAWT
-674 DGAAF
+674 DGKPF
-679 GDTLTLG
+679 GDTVTICG
-686 GDTLRL
+686 RAFRL
-692 RQLNS
+692 RPLDS
-697 FSLVSGSSIMGLHT
+697 FPLDSGSSIMGLHT
-711 LYLVVPDLTEMLE
+711 LYLVVPDLDSVLE
-724 LRAQQNAYTNEHGGT
+724 LRAQQNAYASEHGGT

-754 EDEQLDALHALL
+754 DAEQLDALHALL
-766 CAPGFESAAE
+766 SDPAFASAAE
-776 AANVNYTTDMRADG
+776 AANVQYTTDMRADG

-795 STYGGFLFLG
+795 SMYGGFLFLG